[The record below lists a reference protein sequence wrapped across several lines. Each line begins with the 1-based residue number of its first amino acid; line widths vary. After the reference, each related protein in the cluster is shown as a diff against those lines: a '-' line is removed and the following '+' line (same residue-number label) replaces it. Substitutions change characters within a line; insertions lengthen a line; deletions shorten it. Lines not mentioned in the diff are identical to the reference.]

1 LSVFLFRVF
10 WCIAQFKV
18 LGPDQPVTAVV
29 DGEIVLLCHLNPRK
43 NAENMEV
50 TWFRSQ
56 LSPFVHRYSAGKD
69 EYGQQMPEYQGR
81 TELLRDGLPS
91 GSVALRISRVRL
103 SDEGQYSCFVQD
115 GSNYEE
121 ALLELKVA
129 ASGSAPHISVEDYQ
143 DGGIRVVCRSARW
156 YPEPEVLWR
165 DHRGQP
171 LPSFSPTKTQV
182 ASHLYEIQTSIII
195 TEDSNP
201 NFSCLVRNTRL
212 SQEKE
217 STLFYPKPFFPR
229 VNPWIVVTCVVLVAL
244 AGSFGLSAYFFKIK
258 DQCVVQDTLVS
269 RMQKTVTFACTDRES
284 GMDLKGGNEAMERQA
299 AELRKCHSSL
309 ATCRWK
315 LFLLPPLPLPAAK
328 VTLDP
333 NTAHRNLILSQDGKH
348 VSWAGTR
355 QDLPDNP
362 ERFDTDLSVLCCE
375 GFASGT
381 HCWEVEAKVGD
392 GIYWAVGVA
401 RESVG
406 RKGKMS
412 HKPEEG
418 IWAVKWWGDHIK
430 VLTSPETLLPLKQA
444 PSRIRVCLDCD
455 RGQVAF
461 FDADAKAQIFTFP
474 PGSI

>member
-1 LSVFLFRVF
+1 MKVLLFSDSSGFSSPLLGFSLYFITFYVNKLEP
-10 WCIAQFKV
+10 AQFKV

-171 LPSFSPTKTQV
+171 LPSFSPTKTKV

-217 STLFYPKPFFPR
+217 STLFYISEPFFPK

-258 DQCVVQDTLVS
+258 EKQAVELQ
-269 RMQKTVTFACTDRES
+269 
-284 GMDLKGGNEAMERQA
+284 RQA
-299 AELRKCHSSL
+299 AELRWRRL
-309 ATCRWK
+309 VV
-315 LFLLPPLPLPAAK
+315 PIEEAK

-333 NTAHRNLILSQDGKH
+333 NTAHRNLILSKDGKH

-355 QDLPDNP
+355 QDLPDNL
-362 ERFDTDLSVLCCE
+362 ERFDSDLSVLCCE

-381 HCWEVEAKVGD
+381 HCWEVEAKVGG

-455 RGQVAF
+455 QGQVAF

-474 PGSI
+474 PGSIPGEKIRPWLWVGWQGKLSLDL